1 MNINKASIE
10 KLIDELE
17 FSATSSSG
25 KGGQNVNRRSTKVE
39 LRFNIPKSK
48 ALNNEQKQI
57 ILYKL
62 ANRIS
67 KNKELIITSDTE
79 RSQLKNKNNTITIFI
94 SLINTSL
101 KRQKKR
107 KTTKPTRRSKEK
119 RLLKKRIKSEKKNS
133 RKKQY

>member
-1 MNINKASIE
+1 MNINKTSIE

-57 ILYKL
+57 ILYKS

-107 KTTKPTRRSKEK
+107 KTTKPTRSSKEK
-119 RLLKKRIKSEKKNS
+119 RLLKKRIKSEKKIS

>member
-119 RLLKKRIKSEKKNS
+119 RLLKKRIKSEKKIS